1 VHALWENFRDFI
13 AAVAGSCESCGLW
26 LWVVVHC
33 GKFSAISLQR
43 LPICVAIVG
52 FCVFIAGFCGLAVWL
67 YNMGLNTKKGDDNM
81 GQWVIGY
88 GPRVHGPF
96 CYQHCL
102 TDLILHGVKVGD
114 LKVRLAQ
121 VVFGGKYFVY
131 KGRLP

>member
-1 VHALWENFRDFI
+1 VLFCVHALWEIFCDFI
-13 AAVAGSCESCGLW
+13 VAVARSCESCGLW

-33 GKFSAISLQR
+33 GKISMISLQQ

-67 YNMGLNTKKGDDNM
+67 YNMGLNMKKGDDNM

-96 CYQHCL
+96 CYQCCYARTLRNCNHSYFSDYL
-102 TDLILHGVKVGD
+102 SLESSVLR
-114 LKVRLAQ
+114 VR
-121 VVFGGKYFVY
+121 
-131 KGRLP
+131 